1 MGQNITYA
9 SCNTIKS
16 QVLDDFIAEWT
27 EIQSPPPPIEQETWV
42 MYFDRSLMKE
52 GAAVGFVFISPL
64 GMHMEYMV

>member
-1 MGQNITYA
+1 
-9 SCNTIKS
+9 
-16 QVLDDFIAEWT
+16 VLDDFIAEWT

-42 MYFDRSLMKE
+42 MYFDKSLMKE